1 MQPSSTL
8 PAFVLDRQR
17 ALLTRDW
24 TSLERLLDA
33 GLRYVHA
40 TGARHDKEAYLVF
53 ARDGIRVESMRM
65 DEAEAMQ
72 LGELYVVTGRLL
84 QTIVRPGSTEPV
96 QVSSWVTE
104 VWRLSDS
111 WRLLA
116 FQSTRAMP

>member
-40 TGARHDKEAYLVF
+40 TGARHDKEAY
-53 ARDGIRVESMRM
+53 RVESMRM

-116 FQSTRAMP
+116 FQSTRVMP